1 MDRSQLAAFEEVPAF
16 VWAKD
21 PDSRYIWVNR
31 ALAESSGQKMV
42 GKLDGELSWSADAPQ
57 LVAHDRKVLASGEPS
72 YSHEIAH
79 LPDGSVMPLSVCKW
93 AGELDGTPCTF
104 GISFVVE
111 GD

>member
-1 MDRSQLAAFEEVPAF
+1 MDRSQLAPFDEVPAF

-31 ALAESSGQKMV
+31 ALATASGQDMI
-42 GKLDGELSWSADAPQ
+42 GKLDAELSWSADAPL
-57 LVAHDRKVLASGEPS
+57 LVAHDRKVLSSGTPA
-72 YSHEIAH
+72 YSHEAAH

-104 GISFVVE
+104 GISFVIE